1 MVLKPAHE
9 NQVYSDFDRER
20 FLDEPAKRKGRTE
33 FARDRARIIHSFAL
47 RRLAAKTQVAVPWAS
62 DFPRTRLSHSLE
74 CAQVGRELGAALGA
88 DPDLMESACLAHDL
102 GHPPFGHNGEQALA
116 KIAEGVGGFEGNAQ
130 SFRLLT
136 RIEAKTV
143 DGDGISVGLNLTRAT
158 LDAATKYPWSSLSNP
173 KKFGVY
179 EDDQEIF
186 DWVRKDAPEGKTCI
200 EAQIMDWSDDVA
212 YSVHD
217 LEDALVTGQIDIND
231 LESDLPSLY
240 QTAVNDYISD
250 LTKEEAQQAL
260 DSLRNLSC
268 WPKEFDR
275 SHRHLAQLKDLTSQL
290 IGRFALAAERETRAH
305 YGDGDLVRYSANLL
319 VPRAQRA
326 EVALLKSMAGF
337 YIIRA
342 EKSQERYAKQQQL
355 IAELVTVVRQKAPE
369 SLESF
374 FLQEWQRAGSE
385 REKLRVVIDQVASL
399 TDVGAYALHEKLI
412 GA

>member
-1 MVLKPAHE
+1 MVLRPAQE
-9 NQVYSDFDRER
+9 SQAYSSVDRER

-33 FARDRARIIHSFAL
+33 FSRDRARIIHSFAL

-116 KIAEGVGGFEGNAQ
+116 KIAEGYGGFEGNAQ

-143 DGDGISVGLNLTRAT
+143 DADGISVGLNLTRAT
-158 LDAATKYPWSSLSNP
+158 LDAATKYPWSATENP

-186 DWVRKDAPEGKTCI
+186 NWVRKTAPEGKTCI
-200 EAQIMDWSDDVA
+200 EAQIMDWSDDVS

-231 LESDLPSLY
+231 LEKDLPNLFI
-240 QTAVNDYISD
+240 T
-250 LTKEEAQQAL
+250 AQQDYLSDITESEASQAL
-260 DSLRNLSC
+260 NSLRNLSC

-290 IGRFALAAERETRAH
+290 IGRFALAAEKETRSH
-305 YGDGDLVRYSANLL
+305 YGDDDLVRYDANLL
-319 VPRAQRA
+319 VPREQRV
-326 EVALLKSMAGF
+326 EVALLKSMAGY

-342 EKSQERYAKQQQL
+342 EKSQERYAKQQQVITDL
-355 IAELVTVVRQKAPE
+355 IAAVLEKAPDT
-369 SLESF
+369 LESF
-374 FLQEWQRAGSE
+374 FLQEWSKASTDA
-385 REKLRVVIDQVASL
+385 EKLRVVIDQVASL
-399 TDVGAYALHEKLI
+399 TDVGAYALHEQLI
-412 GA
+412 KA

>member
-1 MVLKPAHE
+1 
-9 NQVYSDFDRER
+9 
-20 FLDEPAKRKGRTE
+20 
-33 FARDRARIIHSFAL
+33 
-47 RRLAAKTQVAVPWAS
+47 
-62 DFPRTRLSHSLE
+62 
-74 CAQVGRELGAALGA
+74 
-88 DPDLMESACLAHDL
+88 MESACLAHDL

-116 KIAEGVGGFEGNAQ
+116 KIAEGFGGFEGNAQ

-231 LESDLPSLY
+231 LERDLPSLY
-240 QTAVNDYISD
+240 QTAVNDYMSD